1 MAEFCTSTVVS
12 YMLICVDIK
21 LIAIMFIYVFVLFVL
36 QGVDLEKLMEASV
49 FICRYLNRR
58 PASKVVQAL
67 HSNKL

>member
-1 MAEFCTSTVVS
+1 MSIHKTDSSDVH
-12 YMLICVDIK
+12 MI
-21 LIAIMFIYVFVLFVL
+21 FVLFVL
-36 QGVDLEKLMEASV
+36 QGVDLEKLMEASI